1 VTFAYTLPWWAIVL
15 VAAAILG
22 LAITAYLRSSV
33 VLSPRERLPLIL
45 LRALTLSAVVLMLMR
60 PVAPLPP
67 AAGEQ
72 GVVAVL
78 VDTSR
83 SMSLADGRSSRLAT
97 AITAARERI
106 LPDLAKGFS
115 VETYSLGER
124 LARAELEQ
132 MSASDRVSNL
142 ATAIRD
148 IRDRYRDRSLASIV
162 LLSDGGETGDVPAQ
176 AGSPMPG
183 ASVVAVG
190 IGSAAV
196 TADREIRSV
205 TTGPSAFDASLV
217 EITATLVGH
226 GATGPASVRLTQGGH
241 VIELRDVVLPGDGTP
256 VQAVFTVPQDR
267 ALAAVFHI
275 EVAPATGEFT
285 TANNAAD
292 VLVAPPGRP
301 RRVLILEGLP
311 GYEHAFLKRAWRDD
325 PSLEVDAVVRK
336 GQNERGQN
344 TFYVQA
350 NPSRTAALGGG
361 FPVTREALFA
371 YDVIVFAGAPF
382 DALTRDQLGLVA
394 DFVSDRGGGVLVV
407 DAEALLAASFTGSP
421 IEAVLPLDPTDR
433 RTGVVQTALE
443 SSADRLRV
451 TLTPEGAR
459 HPIMRIAG
467 NPNENAQRWAAMP
480 ALAGATIVGSP
491 RPGATVLAMTETAS
505 GTPVPLIAVQRY
517 GSGRAM
523 IFTGEASWRWKM
535 RLPAADHSFETF
547 WRQSVR
553 WLAGASA
560 DPVEL
565 TAPLAIAP
573 GGRAVAE
580 LRARDEAFVPVP
592 DASVQVTL
600 HSPDGSTRELPV
612 VRDATRSGSYR
623 AEWLVD
629 RPGVFRLSAAAH
641 RGSTTLG
648 TADAYTL
655 GGGIDAEFSDPRLN
669 RAVLERLSSATGG
682 TYLPVADVDRV
693 GAAIRAGKPVPVT
706 REYRD
711 LWHTGWSLLIVIGLL
726 AAEWL
731 LRRRLGLR

>member
-1 VTFAYTLPWWAIVL
+1 MTFAYPLPWWAIVL

-22 LAITAYLRSSV
+22 LAVAAYLRSSV
-33 VLSPRERLPLIL
+33 VLSARERLPLIL
-45 LRALTLSAVVLMLMR
+45 LRALTLSAVVVMLMR

-97 AITAARERI
+97 AVTAARERI

-115 VETYSLGER
+115 VETYRIGER
-124 LARAELEQ
+124 VARADLEQ
-132 MSASDRVSNL
+132 MAASDRVSNL
-142 ATAIRD
+142 TVAVREIRE
-148 IRDRYRDRSLASIV
+148 RYRDRSLAGIV
-162 LLSDGGETGDVPAQ
+162 LLSDGGETGEAVAQ
-176 AGSPMPG
+176 ANTVPG
-183 ASVVAVG
+183 PPVVAVG
-190 IGSAAV
+190 VGSPDV
-196 TADREIRSV
+196 PADREIRSL

-226 GATGPASVRLTQGGH
+226 GARGPASVRLTEDGR

-267 ALAAVFHI
+267 ARAAVFHI
-275 EVAPATGEFT
+275 EVAPAPGELT
-285 TANNAAD
+285 TANNAGD
-292 VLVAPPGRP
+292 VLVGPPARP
-301 RRVLILEGLP
+301 RRLLIVEGLP
-311 GYEHAFLKRAWRDD
+311 GFEHAFLKRAWRDD

-336 GQNERGQN
+336 GQNEHGQN
-344 TFYVQA
+344 TYYVQA
-350 NPSRTAALGGG
+350 GPARTAALGGG

-382 DALTRDQLGLVA
+382 DTLTRDQLTLVA
-394 DFVSDRGGGVLVV
+394 DFVGNRGGGVLIV
-407 DAEALLAASFTGSP
+407 DAEALLAASFSGSP
-421 IEAVLPLDPTDR
+421 LDAVLPLNPTDR
-433 RTGVVQTALE
+433 RTGVVQTAME
-443 SSADRLRV
+443 SSMDRLRV

-459 HPIMRIAG
+459 HPVMRIAA
-467 NPNENAQRWAAMP
+467 NPAEIAQRWAAMP
-480 ALAGATIVGSP
+480 ALANATVVGAP

-523 IFTGEASWRWKM
+523 IFTGEASWHWKM
-535 RLPAADHSFETF
+535 RLPAADRSFETF
-547 WRQSVR
+547 WRQAVR
-553 WLAGASA
+553 WLAEASA

-580 LRARDEAFVPVP
+580 IRARDEAFEPVP

-600 HSPDGSTRELPV
+600 HGPDGSTRELPV
-612 VRDATRSGSYR
+612 VRDPARTGLYR

-629 RPGVFRLSAAAH
+629 RPGVFRVSAAAR
-641 RGSTTLG
+641 RGATSLG
-648 TADAYTL
+648 TADTYAL

-669 RAVLERLSSATGG
+669 RAVLERLTTATGG
-682 TYLPVADVDRV
+682 TYLSIGDVDRV

-711 LWHTGWSLLIVIGLL
+711 LWNTGWSLLLVVGLL
-726 AAEWL
+726 VAEWL
-731 LRRRLGLR
+731 LRRRMGLR

>member
-1 VTFAYTLPWWAIVL
+1 VTFAYPLPWWAIVL

-22 LAITAYLRSSV
+22 LAISAYLRSSV
-33 VLSPRERLPLIL
+33 VLSPAERLPLIL
-45 LRALTLSAVVLMLMR
+45 LRALTLATVVVMLMR

-67 AAGEQ
+67 AAGAQ
-72 GVVAVL
+72 GIVAVL

-83 SMSLADGRSSRLAT
+83 SMSLNEGRSSRFA
-97 AITAARERI
+97 AAVMAARERI
-106 LPDLAKGFS
+106 LPDLARGFA
-115 VETYSLGER
+115 VDTYSIGER
-124 LARAELEQ
+124 VARADLDH
-132 MSASDRVSNL
+132 MSASDRASNL
-142 ATAIRD
+142 TAAVRE
-148 IRDRYRDRSLASIV
+148 IRDRYRDRSLVGIV
-162 LLSDGGETGDVPAQ
+162 LLSDGGETGD
-176 AGSPMPG
+176 
-183 ASVVAVG
+183 
-190 IGSAAV
+190 AAV
-196 TADREIRSV
+196 QAKLPTRGPPVVTVGVGPSDVHADREIRSV

-226 GATGPASVRLTQGGH
+226 GVTGPASVRLTQDGR

-267 ALAAVFHI
+267 ALAAVCRL
-275 EVAPATGEFT
+275 EVAPAPGELT

-292 VLVAPPGRP
+292 VLVAPPARP
-301 RRVLILEGLP
+301 RRLLIVEGLP
-311 GYEHAFLKRAWRDD
+311 GFEHAFLKRAWRDD

-336 GQNERGQN
+336 GQNEHGQS

-350 NPSRTAALGGG
+350 DPARTAALGAG

-394 DFVSDRGGGVLVV
+394 DFVSNRGGGVLVV
-407 DAEALLAASFTGSP
+407 DAAALLAASFSGSP
-421 IEAVLPLDPTDR
+421 LQAVLPLDPTDR
-433 RTGVVQTALE
+433 RAGIVQTALE
-443 SSADRLRV
+443 SAVDRLRV

-459 HPIMRIAG
+459 HPIMRIAA
-467 NPNENAQRWAAMP
+467 NPADIAQRWAAMP
-480 ALAGATIVGSP
+480 ALAGATVVGAP

-505 GTPVPLIAVQRY
+505 GTPVPLVAVQRY
-517 GSGRAM
+517 GGGRAM
-523 IFTGEASWRWKM
+523 IFTGEASWHWKM

-547 WRQSVR
+547 WRQAVR
-553 WLAGASA
+553 WLAGGSA

-565 TAPLAIAP
+565 TAPFAVAP

-580 LRARDEAFVPVP
+580 IRARDEAFEPVP
-592 DASVQVTL
+592 DASIQVTL
-600 HSPDGSTRELPV
+600 HAPDGSTRELPV
-612 VRDATRSGSYR
+612 ARDTARPGSFR
-623 AEWLVD
+623 AEWLAD
-629 RPGVFRLSAAAH
+629 RPGVFRVSAAAH

-648 TADAYTL
+648 TAETYVL

-669 RAVLERLSSATGG
+669 RAVLERLSTTSGG
-682 TYLPVADVDRV
+682 RYLSLADVDRV
-693 GAAIRAGKPVPVT
+693 GAAIRAGKPAPVT

-711 LWHTGWSLLIVIGLL
+711 LWHTGWSFLIVIGLL